1 MERRGFA
8 MMGRLKNDQGQLFYS
23 FCLDEVVPDDH
34 LVRGIAA
41 VLDLSWVH
49 AELAPFYPKIGRPSI
64 DPVLMIRMLI
74 IGYVFGIRSE
84 RLLCREVKVNMAYR
98 WFCGLSIEDTIP
110 DHSAFSRARNE
121 RFRDRDIFRRV
132 FERVVEACIAADLVG
147 GEGFAVDASLIVAD
161 ANKQRSIPGK
171 DWDKKRDPETA
182 SRAVKDYLATLD
194 DAAFGAASEVT
205 PKFVSPSDPAAQWTG
220 AMRGPAFFAYADNYL
235 IDVKFGIIMDV
246 EASRAIRQAE
256 VGAAKTM
263 IDRTEECFGIKPE
276 RLAADTA
283 YGSAANLNWVVNDKK
298 IAPHIPVID
307 KSKREDG
314 TFSREDFTFYKEG
327 NVYICPAFN
336 MLTTTGRIMNDDLLF
351 YRASTRDCAACAFK
365 MRCCPKE
372 PARKISRSIYE
383 QARDVARALAKT
395 DAFEQSCRERKRIEM
410 LFAHLK
416 RILRLGRLRLRGPRG
431 AQFEFTL
438 AAIAQN
444 LRRLAN
450 LMARPPP
457 TVAACVA

>member
-1 MERRGFA
+1 
-8 MMGRLKNDQGQLFYS
+8 MGRLNQDQGQLFYS
-23 FCLDEVVPDDH
+23 FGLDEAVPDDH
-34 LVRGIAA
+34 RVREIAA

-49 AELAPFYPKIGRPSI
+49 GELAPHYPRTGRPSI

-74 IGYVFGIRSE
+74 VGYVFAIRSE
-84 RLLCREVKVNMAYR
+84 RLLCREVQVNLAYR
-98 WFCGLSIEDTIP
+98 WFCGLSIEDKIP

-121 RFRDRDIFRRV
+121 RFRDSDIFRRV
-132 FERVVEACIAADLVG
+132 FERVVEACIAAGLVG
-147 GEGFAVDASLIVAD
+147 GEGFAVDASLIAAD

-171 DWDKKRDPETA
+171 DWDKRRDPETA
-182 SRAVKDYLATLD
+182 SRAVKEYLATLD
-194 DAAFGAASEVT
+194 DAAFGAASDVT

-235 IDVKFGIIMDV
+235 IDVKFGVIMDV

-263 IDRTEECFGIKPE
+263 IERTEERFGIKPE
-276 RLAADTA
+276 WLAADTA
-283 YGSAANLNWVVNDKK
+283 YGSAANLNWLVNDKK

-314 TFSREDFTFYKEG
+314 TFSRRTSPSTRSATSTSARRARFSRRRAGWSTMERPHCSTLRARSIVG
-327 NVYICPAFN
+327 AARSSQNAARRC
-336 MLTTTGRIMNDDLLF
+336 LLA
-351 YRASTRDCAACAFK
+351 RSRAASTR
-365 MRCCPKE
+365 R
-372 PARKISRSIYE
+372 PATWLVRSPRRK
-383 QARDVARALAKT
+383 
-395 DAFEQSCRERKRIEM
+395 AFEQSCRDRKNVEM

-444 LRRLAN
+444 LLRLAN
-450 LMARPPP
+450 LVARPPP
-457 TVAACVA
+457 TAPAACVASGS